1 MKKTAALSL
10 LFLLAFAFPAAHAQT
25 AKDSTALIL
34 TAQDTVVPEKGRKEK
49 SPKVAGLLSIIP
61 GGGQIYNGK
70 IWKVPIVYGIL
81 GASGYWLYSN
91 HNNYIYYRDENRLR
105 LNGKTEG
112 LKPELANMTTSNVAS
127 YESYYRRYQELG
139 TFLFAICYGL
149 NIVDAMVDAHFST
162 YDVSENLTVS
172 ARPFVPDR
180 LQLPG
185 QGTSALGLSLT
196 FQWK

>member
-1 MKKTAALSL
+1 MF
-10 LFLLAFAFPAAHAQT
+10 FLIVFFVFPVHAQT
-25 AKDSTALIL
+25 MKDSAESVFV
-34 TAQDTVVPEKGRKEK
+34 QDTVTVQKNSREK

-81 GASGYWLYSN
+81 GASGYWLYSS
-91 HNNYIYYRDENRLR
+91 HTNYIYYRDENRLR

-112 LKPELANMTTSNVAS
+112 LKPELANMTTASVAS
-127 YESYYRRYQELG
+127 YESYYHRYQELG

-162 YDVSENLTVS
+162 YDVSENLTLS
-172 ARPFVPDR
+172 ARPFVSEP
-180 LQLPG
+180 LLLAKQPAP
-185 QGTSALGLSLT
+185 ALGLRLT

>member
-1 MKKTAALSL
+1 MACSFSAV
-10 LFLLAFAFPAAHAQT
+10 HAQT
-25 AKDSTALIL
+25 VKDSAAFAMTV
-34 TAQDTVVPEKGRKEK
+34 QDTVVPEKSSKEK

-91 HNNYIYYRDENRLR
+91 HSNYIYYRDENRLR

-112 LKPELANMTTSNVAS
+112 LKPELADMTTANVAS

-139 TFLFAICYGL
+139 TFLFVICYGL

-162 YDVSENLTVS
+162 YDVSENLTVC
-172 ARPFVPDR
+172 ARPFMSGQ
-180 LQLPG
+180 QLPVK
-185 QGTSALGLSLT
+185 QTAPAMGLSLT